1 MSTNTSYEFASTED
15 REILNEM
22 LYTEDYQN
30 LNGHNIRFAL
40 IYVTTE
46 DNKTGAVLP
55 TFKNLPYKVK
65 YNSAKDRL
73 LKKIDVE
80 IQIDTEYWDD
90 LKDIEKQAVID
101 GALNQIIIVE
111 KKGMPT
117 YNDDGTVK
125 IKLKKP
131 DMVYEGFSEIAE
143 KYGSDSPEIKK
154 YRHLNSEFEGIL
166 V

>member
-1 MSTNTSYEFASTED
+1 MSTNIRYEYASTED

-22 LYTEDYQN
+22 LQTEDYQN
-30 LNGHNIRFAL
+30 LNGYNIRFAL

-46 DNKTGAVLP
+46 DDKSGAVLP

-65 YNSAKDRL
+65 YNNAKDRL
-73 LKKIDVE
+73 LKKIDIE
-80 IQIDTEYWDD
+80 IQLDTEYWED
-90 LKDIEKQAVID
+90 LIDIEKQAVID
-101 GALNQIIIVE
+101 GALNQIEIVE
-111 KKGMPT
+111 KKNLPA

-125 IKLKKP
+125 IKLRKP
-131 DMVYEGFSEIAE
+131 DMIYEGFSRIAE

-166 V
+166 I

>member
-1 MSTNTSYEFASTED
+1 MTTTRYEFAETED
-15 REILNEM
+15 KTLLVEM
-22 LYTEDYQN
+22 LTTEDYQE
-30 LNGHNIRFAL
+30 LNGYNIRFAL

-46 DNKTGAVLP
+46 DEKSGAVIP

-73 LKKIDVE
+73 LKKIDIE
-80 IQIDTEYWDD
+80 IQLDTEYWED
-90 LKDIEKQAVID
+90 LTDTEKQAVID
-101 GALNQIIIVE
+101 GALNQIEIVE
-111 KKGMPT
+111 KKDLPA

-125 IKLKKP
+125 IKLRKP
-131 DMVYEGFSEIAE
+131 DMIYEGFSRIAE

-154 YRHLNSEFEGIL
+154 YRRLNSDFEGIL

>member
-1 MSTNTSYEFASTED
+1 MSTNIRYEYASTED

-22 LYTEDYQN
+22 LQTEDYQN
-30 LNGHNIRFAL
+30 LNGYNIRFAL

-46 DNKTGAVLP
+46 DDKSGVVLP

-65 YNSAKDRL
+65 YNNAKDRL
-73 LKKIDVE
+73 LKKIDIE
-80 IQIDTEYWDD
+80 IQLDTEYWEDIT
-90 LKDIEKQAVID
+90 DIEKQAVID
-101 GALNQIIIVE
+101 GALNQIEIVE
-111 KKGMPT
+111 KKNLPA

-125 IKLKKP
+125 IKLRKP
-131 DMVYEGFSEIAE
+131 DMVYEGFSRIAE

-154 YRHLNSEFEGIL
+154 YRHLNSEFEDIL

>member
-1 MSTNTSYEFASTED
+1 MTTTRYEFAETED
-15 REILNEM
+15 KTLLDEM
-22 LYTEDYQN
+22 LTTEDYQE
-30 LNGHNIRFAL
+30 LNGYNIRFAL

-46 DNKTGAVLP
+46 DEKSGAVIP

-73 LKKIDVE
+73 LKKIDIE
-80 IQIDTEYWDD
+80 IQLDTEYWED
-90 LKDIEKQAVID
+90 LTDIEKQAVID
-101 GALNQIIIVE
+101 GALNQIEIVE
-111 KKGMPT
+111 KKNLPA

-125 IKLKKP
+125 IKLRKP
-131 DMVYEGFSEIAE
+131 DMIYEGFSRIAE
-143 KYGSDSPEIKK
+143 KYGSDSPEIKN

>member
-1 MSTNTSYEFASTED
+1 MTTTRYEFAETED
-15 REILNEM
+15 KTLLDEM
-22 LYTEDYQN
+22 LTTEDYQE
-30 LNGHNIRFAL
+30 LNGYNIRFAL

-46 DNKTGAVLP
+46 DEKSGAVIP

-73 LKKIDVE
+73 LKKIDIE
-80 IQIDTEYWDD
+80 IQLDTEYWED
-90 LKDIEKQAVID
+90 LTDTEKQAVID
-101 GALNQIIIVE
+101 GALNQIEIVE
-111 KKGMPT
+111 KKDLPA

-125 IKLKKP
+125 IKLRKP
-131 DMVYEGFSEIAE
+131 DMIYEGYSTIAE

-154 YRHLNSEFEGIL
+154 YRRLNSDFEGIL

>member
-1 MSTNTSYEFASTED
+1 MSTNIRYEYASTED

-22 LYTEDYQN
+22 LQTEDYQN
-30 LNGHNIRFAL
+30 LNGYNIRFAL

-46 DNKTGAVLP
+46 DDKSGVVLP

-65 YNSAKDRL
+65 YNNAKDRL

-80 IQIDTEYWDD
+80 IQIDTEYWDN

-101 GALNQIIIVE
+101 GALNQIEIVE
-111 KKGMPT
+111 KKNLPA

-125 IKLKKP
+125 IKLRKP
-131 DMVYEGFSEIAE
+131 DMVYEGFSRIAE

-154 YRHLNSEFEGIL
+154 YRHLNSEFEDIL

>member
-1 MSTNTSYEFASTED
+1 MSTNIRYEYASTED

-22 LYTEDYQN
+22 LQTEDYQN
-30 LNGHNIRFAL
+30 LNGYNIRFAL

-46 DNKTGAVLP
+46 DDKSGAVLP

-65 YNSAKDRL
+65 YNNAKDRL
-73 LKKIDVE
+73 LKKIDIE
-80 IQIDTEYWDD
+80 IQLDTEYWEDIT
-90 LKDIEKQAVID
+90 DIEKQAVID
-101 GALNQIIIVE
+101 GALNQIEIVE
-111 KKGMPT
+111 KKNLPA

-125 IKLKKP
+125 IKLRKP
-131 DMVYEGFSEIAE
+131 DMIYEGFSRIAE

-154 YRHLNSEFEGIL
+154 YRHLNSEFEDIL

>member
-1 MSTNTSYEFASTED
+1 
-15 REILNEM
+15 M
-22 LYTEDYQN
+22 LYTEIIKILTDIT
-30 LNGHNIRFAL
+30 LDLAL

-46 DNKTGAVLP
+46 DNKTVVLP

-65 YNSAKDRL
+65 YNNAKDRL
-73 LKKIDVE
+73 LKRLMLKYRLTLSIV
-80 IQIDTEYWDD
+80 ID
-90 LKDIEKQAVID
+90 LKDIEVQAVID

-111 KKGMPT
+111 KKGMPV

>member
-1 MSTNTSYEFASTED
+1 MSTNIRYEYANTED

-22 LYTEDYQN
+22 LQTEDYQN
-30 LNGHNIRFAL
+30 LNGYNIRFAL

-46 DNKTGAVLP
+46 DDKSGAVLP

-65 YNSAKDRL
+65 YNNAKDRL
-73 LKKIDVE
+73 LKKIDIE
-80 IQIDTEYWDD
+80 IQIDTEYWEDIT
-90 LKDIEKQAVID
+90 DIEKQTVIY
-101 GALNQIIIVE
+101 GALNQIEIVE
-111 KKGMPT
+111 KKDMPA

-131 DMVYEGFSEIAE
+131 DMIYEGYSTVAE
-143 KYGSDSPEIKK
+143 KYGAYSPEIKN

>member
-1 MSTNTSYEFASTED
+1 MSTNIRYEYASTED

-22 LYTEDYQN
+22 LQTEDYQN
-30 LNGHNIRFAL
+30 LNGYNIRFAL

-46 DNKTGAVLP
+46 DDKSGAVLP

-65 YNSAKDRL
+65 YNNAKDRL
-73 LKKIDVE
+73 LKKIDIE
-80 IQIDTEYWDD
+80 IQLDTEYWED
-90 LKDIEKQAVID
+90 LTDTEKQAVID

-111 KKGMPT
+111 KKDMPA

-166 V
+166 I